1 MNTLEV
7 VRGVY
12 GLCQLSAPRFL
23 AGRVPGAPLTPGAV
37 VVIRILGARQV
48 VQMLAT
54 VYARSTWIRRLSGA
68 VDLLHALSMVGVA
81 LVSDNHRH
89 TAVADAAVASLFAV
103 SEFRA

>member
-7 VRGVY
+7 VRGGY
-12 GLCQLSAPRFL
+12 GLCQLTAPRFL

-54 VYARSTWIRRLSGA
+54 VCAHSTWVRRLSGG
-68 VDLLHALSMVGVA
+68 VDVLHALSMVGVA
-81 LVSDNHRH
+81 LVSDKHRH
-89 TAVADAAVASLFAV
+89 AATADAAVATLFAV